1 MESRKKRWLIPVLLA
16 CIFGLLTGGAYTY
29 WAGTVSNPAA
39 HNDSETVVIGQGQ
52 NVTTELDVTKALASQ
67 GKKLVPAGKT
77 GVSIGGTSENVESFD
92 VTYTVKWQ
100 EPDSA
105 DVIDAS
111 DNVTGTLAVTETH
124 EIEGAAEHN
133 GLVGV
138 EVTPT
143 STQIKADG
151 ESVTVTVKV
160 TLAEPATKAAY
171 DAIVG
176 QNIKVNLTFA
186 VTQP

>member
-1 MESRKKRWLIPVLLA
+1 M
-16 CIFGLLTGGAYTY
+16 
-29 WAGTVSNPAA
+29 
-39 HNDSETVVIGQGQ
+39 
-52 NVTTELDVTKALASQ
+52 
-67 GKKLVPAGKT
+67 
-77 GVSIGGTSENVESFD
+77 
-92 VTYTVKWQ
+92 KWQ
-100 EPDSA
+100 ESGSA

-124 EIEGAAEHN
+124 QIEGVTGHDD
-133 GLVGV
+133 LVGV
-138 EVTPT
+138 EVTPAN
-143 STQIKADG
+143 TQIKADG

-160 TLAEPATKAAY
+160 TLKEPATKAAY